1 MPEEWTTEHAETIK
15 GVKRY
20 GLLSAAIC
28 IMVVL
33 IAAGMPGHFL
43 WRWLG
48 IPLIIAFACAFTP
61 FLFYGGR
68 LLWEWLEKTGK

>member
-1 MPEEWTTEHAETIK
+1 
-15 GVKRY
+15 
-20 GLLSAAIC
+20 
-28 IMVVL
+28 MVVL